1 MEPLIRALQQALPSA
16 VRVADTL
23 RVPEAGGGWRV
34 LVPRAPWDPQID
46 HGYVLPFCPPL
57 DDSMGLDACHLR
69 GRLLR
74 SPDAIEAAR
83 GYAAGQDVEANANVL
98 AVEAAR
104 QLGEIWVAL
113 AQPLAWT
120 GPGAT
125 FVLQSVNVAP
135 AEAEHAVSLLR
146 AGAYAALGKRA
157 EARTF
162 LKAAQVTAD
171 PGLRR
176 VAQAL
181 AGHVADA

>member
-1 MEPLIRALQQALPSA
+1 MEPLFRALQAVLPSA
-16 VRVADTL
+16 VRVGDTL

-34 LVPRAPWDPQID
+34 LAPRAPWDPQID
-46 HGYVLPFCPPL
+46 HGYLLPFCPPL
-57 DDSMGLDACHLR
+57 DDSMGLGACHLR

-83 GYAAGQDVEANANVL
+83 GYAAGEDVEANANVL

-104 QLGEIWVAL
+104 QLSELWVAL
-113 AQPLAWT
+113 AQPVAWT

-125 FVLQSVNVAP
+125 FVLQSVNVPP
-135 AEAEHAVSLLR
+135 AEAEHAVALLR

-162 LKAAQVTAD
+162 LQTAQASTD
-171 PGLRR
+171 PSLRR
-176 VAQAL
+176 VAQTL
-181 AGHVADA
+181 AARIADA